1 MLDPAL
7 DLLLGSACRGCGR
20 AGRGWCAS
28 CDAALETHARVAWPT
43 PVPPG
48 LVTPWACADYDGA
61 VRALVLGL
69 KEERVTAL
77 GRPLAGLL
85 AAAVAAAADDAGAR
99 APVVLVPV
107 PSRPSTVRARGLDS
121 TALLARLSAARLRRS
136 GRDAVAVPLLR
147 SRPGVV
153 DQAGLDAEARAANL
167 TGSMCAPAHAVRRL
181 ARRREPVHV
190 VVCDD
195 VLTTGSTAR
204 EAQRA
209 LTASGLPPMAVAV
222 VAATRRRLPPG
233 GVREP
238 DRPTGFLPMRP
249 PTG

>member
-7 DLLLGSACRGCGR
+7 DLLLGSSCRGCGR
-20 AGRGWCAS
+20 PGRGWCRP
-28 CDAALETHARVAWPT
+28 CDAALVTVARPAWPT

-48 LVTPWACADYDGA
+48 LVTPWACAAYEGP

-77 GRPLAGLL
+77 SRPLSRLL
-85 AAAVAAAADDAGAR
+85 ASAVAAAVDDAGAR
-99 APVVLVPV
+99 GAVLLVPV

-121 TALLARLSAARLRRS
+121 TALLAERAATVLRAE
-136 GRDAVAVPLLR
+136 GRDAVALGLLR
-147 SRPGVV
+147 SRSGVV
-153 DQAGLDAEARAANL
+153 DQAGLDAVARAANL
-167 TGSMCAPAHAVRRL
+167 TGSMCAPAHGVRRL
-181 ARRREPVHV
+181 ARRRGPVHV

-209 LTASGLPPMAVAV
+209 LTAVGLPPLAVAV
-222 VAATRRRLPPG
+222 VAATRRRLPSPR
-233 GVREP
+233 VREP
-238 DRPTGFLPMRP
+238 DGPGVLLPMRP